1 MKTPL
6 APLPLK
12 PGDSIGIIAP
22 GGRLSDMSR
31 FHSGLAVLRDMGLQT
46 VFSHDLWPGEE
57 YLADT
62 DDNRALEFNRLFRDP
77 EIKALIAVRGGYGC
91 LRLLDKLRYAST
103 TGVHAKMVIGFSD
116 ITLLQNDLYQKTG
129 LISLHGPVVT
139 SLGDLSPMARERFS
153 LCLSGRWYE
162 PVIDKRIEILRG
174 GPSVT
179 APLIGGNLASL
190 LSLLGTPFDFSWDNT
205 ILFLEDINEPAY
217 RVDRMLTQLAL
228 AGKFDNLC
236 GLILGDFSGVFPENS
251 AQQLSYLEIIWRR
264 VSSLCRKTDFPIWGN
279 FPSGHRPNNIT
290 LPLGALTKMQ
300 SGKTLLSFADGRTRY
315 VI

>member
-1 MKTPL
+1 MKIPR

-12 PGDSIGIIAP
+12 PGDPIGIIAP

-31 FHSGLAVLRDMGLQT
+31 FHSGLAVLRDMGLHP
-46 VFSHDLWPGEE
+46 VFPHDLWPGEE

-77 EIKALIAVRGGYGC
+77 EIKALIALRGGYGC
-91 LRLLDKLRYAST
+91 LRLLDKFDYGL

-139 SLGDLSPMARERFS
+139 SLGDLSPKARERFS
-153 LCLSGRWYE
+153 LCLGGRWYE
-162 PVIDKRIEILRG
+162 PIVDKKIEILRA
-174 GPSVT
+174 GPCLA

-190 LSLLGTPFDFSWDNT
+190 LSLLGTPFDFPWDNVL
-205 ILFLEDINEPAY
+205 LFLEDINEPAY

-228 AGKFDNLC
+228 AGKLDNLS
-236 GLILGDFSGVFPENS
+236 GLILGDFSGVFPEKS
-251 AQQLSYLEIIWRR
+251 AQQQSYIETIWQRILI
-264 VSSLCRKTDFPIWGN
+264 LCRKTDFPIWGN
-279 FPSGHRPNNIT
+279 FPAGHRPHNLT
-290 LPLGALTKMQ
+290 LPLGALAEMQ
-300 SGKTLLSFADGRTRY
+300 SGNATLSFPDGRTGY
-315 VI
+315 MI